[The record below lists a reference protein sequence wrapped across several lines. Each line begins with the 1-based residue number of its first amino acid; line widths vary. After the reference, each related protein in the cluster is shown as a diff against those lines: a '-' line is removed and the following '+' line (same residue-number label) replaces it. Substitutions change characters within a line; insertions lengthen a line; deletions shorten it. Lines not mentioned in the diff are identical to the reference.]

1 MLTLER
7 LQAAHTYEL
16 LAAALGL
23 DPAGMLAALY
33 RRTGHSV
40 WSIPK
45 KNGQHRTIASPS
57 RLRRRIQAQLKV
69 VLEEV
74 YKPDASVHGFRA
86 GHSIVTNAK
95 PHVRRRTLVN
105 LDIKDCFGSITFFRV
120 RGLLLKSP
128 FNLPWVTANILAQAC
143 TFENALPSGGITSP
157 ILANMVMAGLDK
169 RLSRMVIRYGGRYTR
184 YADDL
189 TFSFPSP
196 PGRLGE
202 FVEES
207 AVGNYQIAPK
217 LSAVLKEEG
226 FESNELK
233 FRCLT
238 GASSKR
244 VTGLKVSDKVN
255 LSRRWIRDLDCKIY
269 AMEEFG
275 VDTIATKDHPSLIG
289 EAAKARLLRHV
300 HGKIAFASM
309 VRGRTDF
316 ITAAMAHRLN
326 QLHARSDLYLPDVEI
341 INRGDRT
348 NRAVWVVTAA
358 PEGVD
363 HFDAP
368 EGNGTA
374 FCIRDGLLVT
384 AAHVIENE
392 LDEMKQPYP
401 AVRVRRADQPLIEFD
416 CQVLV
421 FDLHRDIAVLKLVEP
436 QPSLTRFQFALGDVP
451 VTDQPLTSVGFPN
464 YVAGNL
470 AATEGHTV
478 QDVRKRQGVL
488 RIRATGTIMGGASG
502 GPLLNK
508 RFEVVGITHK
518 GLLMDWEANEF
529 ISTSELPA
537 VLSEIK

>member
-7 LQAAHTYEL
+7 LQAADTHEL
-16 LAAALGL
+16 LAAELGL
-23 DPAGMLAALY
+23 DPAAMLAGLY
-33 RRTGHSV
+33 KRTGHSV
-40 WSIPK
+40 WTIPK

-57 RLRRRIQAQLKV
+57 RLRRQIQTQLKSV
-69 VLEEV
+69 FDQI
-74 YKPDASVHGFRA
+74 YKPDASVHGFRV

-95 PHVRRRTLVN
+95 CHVRRKTLIN
-105 LDIKDCFGSITFFRV
+105 LDIKDCFGSISFFRV
-120 RGLLLKSP
+120 RGLLLKAP
-128 FNLPWVTANILAQAC
+128 FNLPWVTANILAHAC

-157 ILANMVMAGLDK
+157 VLANIVMASLDK
-169 RLSRMVIRYGGRYTR
+169 RLSRMMIRYGGRYTR

-189 TFSFPSP
+189 TFSFPAS

-202 FVEES
+202 FVEKS

-238 GASSKR
+238 GDSSKR
-244 VTGLKVSDKVN
+244 VTGLKVSEKVN
-255 LSRRWIRDLDCKIY
+255 LPRRWIRELDCKIY
-269 AMEEFG
+269 AIEKFG
-275 VDTIATKDHPSLIG
+275 VDAIAAADHPWLLG

-316 ITAAMAHRLN
+316 ITAAMAYRLN
-326 QLHARSDLYLPDVEI
+326 QLHSRSDLYLPDVEI

-358 PEGVD
+358 PKGVD
-363 HFDAP
+363 HFYAP
-368 EGNGTA
+368 KGNGTA
-374 FCIRDGLLVT
+374 FCIRGGLLIT
-384 AAHVIENE
+384 AAHVIENVPGKK
-392 LDEMKQPYP
+392 MKPYP
-401 AVRVRRADQPLIEFD
+401 VVRVRRADRPQIEFD
-416 CQVLV
+416 CHVLI

-436 QPSLTRFQFALGDVP
+436 KPSLTRFQFALGEVP

-464 YVAGNL
+464 YMAGNQ
-470 AATEGHTV
+470 AATEAHTV
-478 QDVRKRQGVL
+478 QDVRKRLGVL

-508 RFEVVGITHK
+508 NFEVVGITHK
-518 GLLMDWEANEF
+518 GLLMKWEANEF
-529 ISTSELPA
+529 ISTAELPA
-537 VLSEIK
+537 VLKEIK